1 MRHAIAIAIL
11 APQKEKNKM
20 KRKAQTEILGVA
32 VIVIILIIAGGFMIG
47 LSARKKPL
55 PSDSFIDPE
64 LADSFVY
71 TIAKTKTEKN
81 VIVSDMIDD
90 CHSNRQDLCGLVDCC
105 DYAHDTIKNAMDA
118 TLGNWSRKATLSITQ
133 QNNIQIDDIIVNGG
147 CGDFDEQ
154 ESPGYHYIV
163 TTKPHIVMKL
173 QLCK

>member
-1 MRHAIAIAIL
+1 MI
-11 APQKEKNKM
+11 NK
-20 KRKAQTEILGVA
+20 KAQTEILGVV

-47 LSARKKPL
+47 LSARKKTL

-64 LADSFVY
+64 LAQSFVY

-81 VIVSDMIDD
+81 VIVSDIIED
-90 CHSNRQDLCGLVDCC
+90 CHSNRQDLCGNVDCC
-105 DYAHDTIKNAMDA
+105 DYAYDTIKNAMDA

-133 QNNIQIDDIIVNGG
+133 LNNKQIDDVIINGG

-154 ESPGYHYIV
+154 EQPGYHYI
-163 TTKPHIVMKL
+163 TTRPHIVMKL